1 MDIPSKE
8 FANYVINVKAHHN
21 VVSAGWNIT
30 RRYNGYTL
38 PSARYISLQFVST
51 RRVSEDETF
60 THMVMQWGQFMD
72 HDIDFAPMAASN
84 ARYH

>member
-1 MDIPSKE
+1 MKTSS
-8 FANYVINVKAHHN
+8 FQF
-21 VVSAGWNIT
+21 SGWNTT

-72 HDIDFAPMAASN
+72 HDMDFAPMAASN
-84 ARYH
+84 ARYYWNQLNSLEP